1 MQDNK
6 SKELK
11 CCKKDAI
18 LQAAEEVFIQ
28 KGYDGA
34 RMVEIANR
42 AGVGHP
48 LLHYHFSNKEML
60 FQQVVQQKFCILS
73 QILWVLLEE
82 KNLDIRENIAT
93 MVSRHFDF
101 VQQHGNYIRFI
112 INELEMHP
120 QLFTENRSL
129 VLEQFK
135 KNSGKLQEVLDE
147 AAANGEICPIKAE
160 NLLMDILSLNVFSI
174 CAKALI
180 NSFKENLDEKSFL
193 ETRKAENIKMILGR
207 LQPDRNPNLE

>member
-48 LLHYHFSNKEML
+48 LLHYHFSNKKML
-60 FQQVVQQKFCILS
+60 FQQVVKRKFNILS
-73 QILWVLLEE
+73 QSFWVLLNE
-82 KNLDIRENIAT
+82 KDMDIRDWIEI
-93 MVSRHFDF
+93 MVARHFDF
-101 VQQHGNYIRFI
+101 IVQHGDYIRFI
-112 INELEMHP
+112 LNELEMHP
-120 QLFTENRSL
+120 ELFLDAKPFILDEFNKATT
-129 VLEQFK
+129 
-135 KNSGKLQEVLDE
+135 KLQILLDDASE
-147 AAANGEICPIKAE
+147 KGAISRMNAE
-160 NLLMDILSLNVFSI
+160 DLLLDIISLNLFSI
-174 CAKALI
+174 WTKPLLYKLKD
-180 NSFKENLDEKSFL
+180 FVKEDTLL
-193 ETRKAENIKMILGR
+193 QARKEENIKMIIGR
-207 LQPDRNPNLE
+207 LLLSIN

>member
-48 LLHYHFSNKEML
+48 LLHYHFSNKKML
-60 FQQVVQQKFCILS
+60 FQQVVQQKLCILS
-73 QILWVLLEE
+73 QILWILLDE
-82 KNLDIRENIAT
+82 KKLDIREYIAT

-101 VQQHGNYIRFI
+101 VQQHGDYIRFI
-112 INELEMHP
+112 INELETHP
-120 QLFTENRSL
+120 KLFTNNRVL
-129 VLEQFK
+129 VLEQL
-135 KNSGKLQEVLDE
+135 KNLRETSGGSGQGCGKWGDLPHQ
-147 AAANGEICPIKAE
+147 G
-160 NLLMDILSLNVFSI
+160 
-174 CAKALI
+174 
-180 NSFKENLDEKSFL
+180 
-193 ETRKAENIKMILGR
+193 
-207 LQPDRNPNLE
+207 